1 MTSEKDAKKLVE
13 GYKNYTGSDLRV
25 QKNPGALGTTL
36 GKNDL
41 EESDNINNYRLFV
54 GQLMWYTTNVG
65 PAVANAA
72 WELAVQMSHP
82 GPEHW
87 KALGNLIGYLKGKE
101 TKKLLSESLRF

>member
-1 MTSEKDAKKLVE
+1 
-13 GYKNYTGSDLRV
+13 
-25 QKNPGALGTTL
+25 
-36 GKNDL
+36 
-41 EESDNINNYRLFV
+41 
-54 GQLMWYTTNVG
+54 MWYTTNVG

-72 WELAVQMSHP
+72 RELAVQMSHP